1 MIERTFLEKLI
12 DSYKAFFEEWNR
24 EIFDESKYKTII
36 RSAKKSILISRIS
49 IIVSLLSFFIA
60 LIKLGVLTIKIDF

>member
-24 EIFDESKYKTII
+24 EIFEESKYKTII
-36 RSAKKSILISRIS
+36 RNAKKSILISRIS
-49 IIVSLLSFFIA
+49 IIISLSSFFIA